1 MYHLELTDGSTLSE
15 RESKARKEHEYQQ
28 LLKQQIDEK
37 RRKKEEE
44 ERKMEEIKQQEL
56 EEYLMQYYKGNIPP
70 HLKPSLRRRPK
81 KYDDDISGG
90 FNKDTAKSNPY
101 NDYYDDKD
109 RDYDYKRSPNKRD
122 KDTNYPNTARKHEMP
137 NLSLSSQREIPGLER
152 NMERERPYD
161 KRRDKEYEPD
171 HDQRNGGRWVS
182 QTEYDE
188 LSALCEN
195 LLFQQKDLQNELKQQ
210 ADIIKG
216 LQHKGPVNSTKTP
229 IRSSGS
235 KRIDDVSKKIGPA
248 RSKSA
253 IQPRKIT
260 DTYTEAP
267 KTPRGKVAFGSSSS
281 SSSSSSSNYVEPPK
295 TSRSSA
301 PTSGIL
307 KKVSSDKRE
316 VASKIPQGMRNRSGS
331 ADRDVREQRGGGSG
345 GLQGFAKLQSKIS
358 SGPMVVTH
366 EGDDFDARGS
376 VRNTKLKKAQ
386 SFGGSPT
393 MRSTE
398 LNSDS
403 EYLKIGGEEVDVISS
418 DQLDRLLIQAR
429 KVRVGR

>member
-1 MYHLELTDGSTLSE
+1 
-15 RESKARKEHEYQQ
+15 
-28 LLKQQIDEK
+28 
-37 RRKKEEE
+37 
-44 ERKMEEIKQQEL
+44 
-56 EEYLMQYYKGNIPP
+56 MQYYKGNIPP

-90 FNKDTAKSNPY
+90 YNKETIKSSSY
-101 NDYYDDKD
+101 NDYDDDKNHD
-109 RDYDYKRSPNKRD
+109 IDYKRSPNKRD
-122 KDTNYPNTARKHEMP
+122 KDINYPNNARKHEMP

-152 NMERERPYD
+152 NNERPYD
-161 KRRDKEYEPD
+161 KRRDKEYETD
-171 HDQRNGGRWVS
+171 RDQRNGGRWVS

-216 LQHKGPVNSTKTP
+216 LQHKGPVNPSKTP
-229 IRSSGS
+229 IRSSSG
-235 KRIDDVSKKIGPA
+235 KRGANTDDVNKKIGPT

-253 IQPRKIT
+253 IQPRKTT
-260 DTYTEAP
+260 DTYSEAT

-281 SSSSSSSNYVEPPK
+281 SSSNYVEPPK
-295 TSRSSA
+295 SSRSSAA

-307 KKVSSDKRE
+307 KKNNSDKRE
-316 VASKIPQGMRNRSGS
+316 VPSKIPQGISRNRTGS
-331 ADRDVREQRGGGSG
+331 ADRDVKEQRG
-345 GLQGFAKLQSKIS
+345 GLQGFAKLQAKIS
-358 SGPMVVTH
+358 DGPMVITH
-366 EGDDFDARGS
+366 ESEEFDTRGPM
-376 VRNTKLKKAQ
+376 RNTKMKKAQ

-398 LNSDS
+398 LNSES

>member
-1 MYHLELTDGSTLSE
+1 
-15 RESKARKEHEYQQ
+15 
-28 LLKQQIDEK
+28 
-37 RRKKEEE
+37 
-44 ERKMEEIKQQEL
+44 
-56 EEYLMQYYKGNIPP
+56 MQYYKGNIPP
-70 HLKPSLRRRPK
+70 HLKPSLRRRPPK
-81 KYDDDISGG
+81 KYDDDTSSGY
-90 FNKDTAKSNPY
+90 NKESIKSNPY
-101 NDYYDDKD
+101 NDYDDD
-109 RDYDYKRSPNKRD
+109 RSRDMDYKRSPNKRD
-122 KDTNYPNTARKHEMP
+122 KDINYPSNARKHEMP

-152 NMERERPYD
+152 NVERERPYD
-161 KRRDKEYEPD
+161 KRRDKEYD
-171 HDQRNGGRWVS
+171 SDRDRDRDRDRDQRNVGGKWVS

-216 LQHKGPVNSTKTP
+216 LQHKGPINSSKTP
-229 IRSSGS
+229 IRSSSG
-235 KRIDDVSKKIGPA
+235 KRGTNIDDANKKIGPT

-253 IQPRKIT
+253 IQPRKTT
-260 DTYTEAP
+260 DTYSEAT

-281 SSSSSSSNYVEPPK
+281 SSSNYVEPPK
-295 TSRSSA
+295 SSRSNAA

-307 KKVSSDKRE
+307 KKNNSDKRE
-316 VASKIPQGMRNRSGS
+316 VASKIPQGIPRNRSGS
-331 ADRDVREQRGGGSG
+331 ADRNLREQRGG
-345 GLQGFAKLQSKIS
+345 GLQGFAKLQAKIS
-358 SGPMVVTH
+358 DGPMVVTH
-366 EGDDFDARGS
+366 ESDEFDTRS
-376 VRNTKLKKAQ
+376 NVRNTKLKKAQ